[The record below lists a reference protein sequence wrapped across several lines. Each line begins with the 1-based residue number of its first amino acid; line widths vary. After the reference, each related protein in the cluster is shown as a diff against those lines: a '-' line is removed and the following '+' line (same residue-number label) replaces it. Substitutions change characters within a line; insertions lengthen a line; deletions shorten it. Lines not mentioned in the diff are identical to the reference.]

1 MNEPAPRPR
10 TNLHHSHD
18 WESGNQRKLQ
28 QSAKIR
34 EIGEALAA
42 SSVRTLDHKAEV
54 LGLSRSTTW
63 TLLQGNHKSSG
74 LSVTVINRMLA
85 APGLPPQVRAKV
97 LEYVEEKAAGRYG
110 HSKNVRRRF
119 VNRLSAEHVDRAYL
133 KGILAGQSESMIA
146 KVAAT
151 YWE

>member
-1 MNEPAPRPR
+1 MNGSAPRPR
-10 TNLHHSHD
+10 TNLRHTHD
-18 WESGNQRKLQ
+18 WESGNHRKLQ

-34 EIGEALAA
+34 EIGEALGE
-42 SSVRTLDHKAEV
+42 SNVHTLDHKAEV

-74 LSVTVINRMLA
+74 LSVTIINRMLA
-85 APGLPPQVRAKV
+85 APGLPSEVRAKV
-97 LEYVEEKAAGRYG
+97 LEYVEEKTAGRYG
-110 HSKNVRRRF
+110 HSKTVRRRF
-119 VNRLSAEHVDRAYL
+119 VMRLSAKHVDRAYL

>member
-1 MNEPAPRPR
+1 MKEAPKPR
-10 TNLHHSHD
+10 TSLRQSHD

-34 EIGEALAA
+34 ELGEAIAA
-42 SSVRTLDHKAEV
+42 SNVRTLDHKAEV

-74 LSVTVINRMLA
+74 LSVMVINRMLA
-85 APGLPPQVRAKV
+85 APGLPLQVRDKV

-110 HSKNVRRRF
+110 HSKYVRRRF
-119 VNRLSAEHVDRAYL
+119 VSRLSVKHVDRAYL
-133 KGILAGQSESMIA
+133 EGILW
-146 KVAAT
+146 KP
-151 YWE
+151 

>member
-10 TNLHHSHD
+10 TALRRSHD

-42 SSVRTLDHKAEV
+42 SNVRTLDHKAEV

-63 TLLQGNHKSSG
+63 ALLQGNHKSSG
-74 LSVTVINRMLA
+74 LSVTIINRMLA
-85 APGLPPQVRAKV
+85 APALPSQVRAKV

-110 HSKNVRRRF
+110 HSKYVRRRF
-119 VNRLSAEHVDRAYL
+119 VNRLSAKHVERAYL
-133 KGILAGQSESMIA
+133 EGILKGQSHIING
-146 KVAAT
+146 KVAAA
-151 YWE
+151 

>member
-1 MNEPAPRPR
+1 MNGSAPRPR
-10 TNLHHSHD
+10 TNLRQSHD
-18 WESGNQRKLQ
+18 SESGNQRKLQ

-42 SSVRTLDHKAEV
+42 SRVHTLDRKAEV

-74 LSVTVINRMLA
+74 LSVIVINRMLA
-85 APGLPPQVRAKV
+85 APGLPPQVRTKI

-110 HSKNVRRRF
+110 HSKTVRRRF
-119 VNRLSAEHVDRAYL
+119 VMRLSAEHVDRASL
-133 KGILAGQSESMIA
+133 KGILAGQSESIIA
-146 KVAAT
+146 KVAAA
-151 YWE
+151 

>member
-10 TNLHHSHD
+10 TNLRQSHD
-18 WESGNQRKLQ
+18 WGSRNQRKLQ

-42 SSVRTLDHKAEV
+42 SNVHTLDHKAEV
-54 LGLSRSTTW
+54 LGLPRSTTW

-74 LSVTVINRMLA
+74 LSVTIINRMLT
-85 APGLPPQVRAKV
+85 APGLPSEVRAKV

-110 HSKNVRRRF
+110 HSKYVRRRF
-119 VNRLSAEHVDRAYL
+119 VNRLSAKHVERAYL
-133 KGILAGQSESMIA
+133 EGILKGQSQIING
-146 KVAAT
+146 KVAAA
-151 YWE
+151 

>member
-1 MNEPAPRPR
+1 MNGSAPRPR
-10 TNLHHSHD
+10 TKLLHSPD
-18 WESGNQRKLQ
+18 WETGNQRKLQ

-63 TLLQGNHKSSG
+63 ALLQGNHKSSG
-74 LSVTVINRMLA
+74 LSVMVINRMLA
-85 APGLPPQVRAKV
+85 APELPPVVRAKV
-97 LEYVEEKAAGRYG
+97 IEYVDEKAAGRYG
-110 HSKNVRRRF
+110 HSKTVRRRF
-119 VNRLSAEHVDRAYL
+119 VMRLSAKHVDRAYL
-133 KGILAGQSESMIA
+133 KGILAAQPGSMIA
-146 KVAAT
+146 KVAAA